1 MTEPTIRNARIFVS
15 DLRLEAH
22 VGVNPGEKGSAQPI
36 VVDIWVGLEDIDRAA
51 RSERLSHTVD
61 YVGVTRAVKDVVAKR
76 HYPLVESLAMAI
88 ARGVLDR
95 SAAAWVKIR
104 LRKVDCLAEASGAG
118 VELEIQRGEPSV
130 SPVPIEPSRLY
141 DREQVVIVGGGAA
154 GMSAALWCHCLGHP
168 ALLVDPALQLGGQLH
183 MVHGQMK
190 DLPAMPPMTGQEM
203 NRLLWRQFIGHR
215 GRWCRARL
223 AAVEPDPDGCTLQL
237 QFPSP
242 SDTQPISLAA
252 STVILAMGVRRK
264 PLNVP
269 GEQELAGLGV
279 LTTAAKQ
286 PKTFADRQVV
296 VVGGGD
302 AACENALILARAG
315 ASVTLIHRGASL
327 TSREMFCKAAL
338 QHPRITTRLNAEVT
352 RFVGRDH
359 LEEVEISCLDQQ
371 LTKSIV
377 AQAAL
382 VRVGWIPNTAGLP
395 PDWLNSCGFIR
406 CDATGLVCGQSRI
419 FAAGDLLGQ
428 ISPSIA
434 TAFGSGATAARA
446 ACMVLEGKSS

>member
-1 MTEPTIRNARIFVS
+1 M
-15 DLRLEAH
+15 
-22 VGVNPGEKGSAQPI
+22 GVYPGEKGSAQPI
-36 VVDIWVGLEDIDRAA
+36 VVDIWVGLNDIERAA

-61 YVGVTRAVKDVVAKR
+61 YVRVTRAVKDVVAQR

-95 SAAAWVKIR
+95 CEATRVKIR

-118 VELEIQRGEPSV
+118 VELQIHRGDPSAL
-130 SPVPIEPSRLY
+130 PVPIEQSQLS
-141 DREQVVIVGGGAA
+141 DHEQVVIIGGGAA

-168 ALLVDPALQLGGQLH
+168 ALLVDPSLQLGGQLH

-190 DLPAMPPMTGQEM
+190 DLPAMQPMTGQEM
-203 NRLLWRQFIGHR
+203 SRLLWRQFVEHQ

-223 AAVEPDPDGCTLQL
+223 VAVEPEPDSCTLKL
-237 QFPSP
+237 HFSSP
-242 SDTQPISLAA
+242 PDTRLLPLAA
-252 STVILAMGVRRK
+252 STVILAMGIHRQQ
-264 PLNVP
+264 LNVP

-279 LTTAAKQ
+279 LATAAKQ
-286 PKTFADRQVV
+286 PTAFANRQVV
-296 VVGGGD
+296 VIGGGD

-327 TSREMFCKAAL
+327 TARDMFREAVL
-338 QHPRITTRLNAEVT
+338 QHPQITLRLNTEVI

-359 LEEVEISCLDQQ
+359 LEAVEVSVLDQQ
-371 LTKSIV
+371 RTESIV
-377 AQAAL
+377 TQAAL

-395 PDWLNSCGFIR
+395 EKWLDSRGYVR
-406 CDATGLVCGQSRI
+406 CDATGRVCGQSRI
-419 FAAGDLLGQ
+419 FAAGDVLGQ

-446 ACMVLEGKSS
+446 ACMELEGKSS